1 MQALPTGVFG
11 PLPPKTVGLLLG
23 RSSTTMKGIRVSPG
37 VIDEDF
43 TGEIKIMIHS
53 PLNISAI
60 PAGTRIA
67 QLIILPRVKIGKN
80 RQNQARGDQGFGS
93 SDVYWVQEIKR
104 DRPVLQ
110 LKINGKSFQG
120 LLDTGADVSCISAQH
135 WPSNWPMQS
144 TSTNLQGIGQSNLNS
159 PKQSSNLLLWQDE
172 DGHKGSFQPYIIPG
186 LPVNLWGRD
195 VMSNMGVY
203 LYSPSIQ
210 VTQQMF
216 DQGLLPGRGL
226 GIEGQGHQE
235 PISPNPN
242 LQKAGLGYFRQG
254 S

>member
-1 MQALPTGVFG
+1 MGMQALPTGVFG

-23 RSSTTMKGIRVSPG
+23 RSGTTMKGIQVSPG

-43 TGEIKIMIHS
+43 TGEIKIMVHS
-53 PLNISAI
+53 PLTISNI
-60 PAGTRIA
+60 PAGMRIA
-67 QLIILPRVKIGKN
+67 QLIILPRMKIGKN
-80 RQNQARGDQGFGS
+80 QQNEERGNRGFGS
-93 SDVYWVQEIKR
+93 SDVYWVQEIKK

-110 LKINGKSFQG
+110 LKIDGKDFQG

-135 WPSNWPMQS
+135 WPSSWPMQS
-144 TSTNLQGIGQSNLNS
+144 TSTSLQGIGQSHA
-159 PKQSSNLLLWQDE
+159 PQQSSNLLSWQDD
-172 DGHKGSFQPYIIPG
+172 DGHQGTFQPYIIPG

-195 VMSNMGVY
+195 IMSNMGVY
-203 LYSPSIQ
+203 LYSPSVQ

-216 DQGLLPGRGL
+216 DQGLLPRKGL
-226 GIEGQGHQE
+226 GSAGQGRQE

-242 LQKAGLGYFRQG
+242 LQRTGLGYFSQG